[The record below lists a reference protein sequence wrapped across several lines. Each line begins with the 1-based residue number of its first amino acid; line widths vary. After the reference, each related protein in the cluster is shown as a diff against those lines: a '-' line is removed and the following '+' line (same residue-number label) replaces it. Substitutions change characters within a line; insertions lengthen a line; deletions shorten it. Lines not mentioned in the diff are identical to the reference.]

1 MTPWGPDV
9 TVHEAQW
16 PDSIS
21 PPRAL
26 HLEPGHA
33 LGLVVGLQAAACL
46 SSSPAVSPA
55 AGGGEGKTADTLI
68 KVPQGNLR
76 LCGGCYRNAGTR
88 GSGSTPDGADGSG
101 LGVGFGAGS
110 SSSSRW
116 TG

>member
-1 MTPWGPDV
+1 MSEFQP
-9 TVHEAQW
+9 
-16 PDSIS
+16 S
-21 PPRAL
+21 R
-26 HLEPGHA
+26 
-33 LGLVVGLQAAACL
+33 L
-46 SSSPAVSPA
+46 SCRW
-55 AGGGEGKTADTLI
+55 GGEGKTADTLI

-110 SSSSRW
+110 SSRW